1 MTEVIKDLAQRAAK
15 ARAILD
21 DPLYREIMASLRQ
34 KQIDVFLS
42 GAGPDEVK
50 EAQAIVAALKLV
62 DNAFRSTLTDERM
75 FDRRKGKGQHRNVD

>member
-1 MTEVIKDLAQRAAK
+1 MSEVIKDPAIRAAK

-34 KQIDVFLS
+34 RQIDVFLA

-50 EAQAIVAALKLV
+50 EAQAIVAALKMI

-75 FDRRKGKGQHRNVD
+75 IDRRKRKGQHRNVD